1 MRLRQM
7 VAGLIVVLC
16 GAFAASPA
24 AAEGADGDKGV
35 PSPDSSWLNATEGEW
50 RPIPGHSPQT
60 LEEVVRE
67 LNRTRTPQEA
77 EAAIERTKRESSVP
91 GYYPE
96 EPEDLTQEP
105 PPLR

>member
-1 MRLRQM
+1 MKLRHV

-24 AAEGADGDKGV
+24 AADSDEGV
-35 PSPDSSWLNATEGEW
+35 RSPDPSRIGMTDGES
-50 RPIPGHSPQT
+50 RPVPGRSAQT
-60 LEEVVRE
+60 LEDVVRE

-77 EAAIERTKRESSVP
+77 EAAIERTRRESSVP
-91 GYYPE
+91 EYDPE

-105 PPLR
+105 PPLG